1 MFQLLKSIASSERR
15 SVGLLFFY
23 GFGSAA
29 AYVMARTVAD
39 SAFLSHI
46 GTERLP
52 EVYMLSAGVV
62 ALSSLLYARI
72 VRKTGLRR
80 VILLTLLGLAVS
92 SAVMPVIMLRFSS
105 SLTVFAAAYLLAQIR
120 GSLGTIQYAT
130 LLNEQFAH
138 RNPERVVGFIGAG
151 ATLAGIVFGLGI
163 GLVSQF
169 INVPMLMYLVALV
182 DVLTLVP
189 VMLLQSPHKLHMDKT
204 STNPLRA
211 RSTDTTN
218 DLGLRDAIG
227 SRYILGIAGM
237 VALCVAA
244 ATLIEFQWKVTAASE
259 LQRDEEELAQ
269 YFGFFYGSVYLV
281 TGLLQ
286 IFVTGRL
293 FRRRGVLI
301 GLLAFP
307 SALFAT
313 TLAAWLAATHRAML
327 VTVTLTKGCD
337 TLKRSMT
344 DPATQVLYGP
354 LSRDIRRQAITLVA
368 GIAKPLAEAA
378 AAVTLVL
385 ATPTVTTRQLSL
397 VVLVILAFWLVIN
410 LGVFRRF
417 TELRSNTEKHKTT

>member
-1 MFQLLKSIASSERR
+1 LFQLLKSIAPSERR

-29 AYVMARTVAD
+29 AYVIARTVAD

-62 ALSSLLYARI
+62 ALSSLVYARI

-80 VILLTLLGLAVS
+80 VVLLTLLGLAVN
-92 SAVMPVIMLRFSS
+92 SAVMPLVMLRFSS

-138 RNPERVVGFIGAG
+138 RNPERVVGLIGVG

-169 INVPMLMYLVALV
+169 INVEMLMYLVALM
-182 DVLTLVP
+182 DLLTMVP
-189 VMLLQSPHKLHMDKT
+189 VMLLQIPHNIQADKT
-204 STNPLRA
+204 SLNPIRTRSADSTNE
-211 RSTDTTN
+211 
-218 DLGLRDAIG
+218 LGLRDAIK
-227 SRYILGIAGM
+227 SRYVLGIAGM

-259 LQRDEEELAQ
+259 LHRDEEELAQ
-269 YFGFFYGSVYLV
+269 YFGYFYGSVYLV

-307 SALFAT
+307 SALFAA
-313 TLAAWLAATHRAML
+313 TLAAWFATTHRAML
-327 VTVTLTKGCD
+327 MTVTLTKGCD

-354 LSRDIRRQAITLVA
+354 LSREIRRQAITLVA

-385 ATPTVTTRQLSL
+385 ATPSVTTRQLSL
-397 VVLVILAFWLVIN
+397 IVLVVLMFWLVIN

-417 TELRSNTEKHKTT
+417 IELRSSVEKHKTP